1 MLILVS
7 VILQSVVSACF
18 LFDMQSEMKSTG
30 CHRLYVVINLIDVK
44 VVEEFDNNFR
54 ILMNISL
61 GRLIVHKLDFNFG
74 TNVNTE

>member
-1 MLILVS
+1 M
-7 VILQSVVSACF
+7 
-18 LFDMQSEMKSTG
+18 
-30 CHRLYVVINLIDVK
+30 VINLIDVQM
-44 VVEEFDNNFR
+44 VAEFDNNFR